1 MISHAA
7 RISLLCSAGLMFHQ
21 PAIAQETDQEDSTAA
36 VERSANPDGGVII
49 VTASRR
55 SESVQKVPSSIAVVS
70 ADDLDKKNIAGI
82 EQLSNAVPGF
92 VFRGGF
98 NPTNTSL
105 SIRGISTLSFSRS
118 IEPSVGTVIDG
129 VVIGLQGPNLFN
141 FNDVSRVEVLR
152 GPQGT
157 LFGINASAGLLNITT
172 EEPGSALSIKGGASY
187 AERGQLELFGAV
199 GGPLAGDALRLR
211 VSGFYKRND
220 DYVENL
226 ATGERLNGDEQY
238 GVRAKLVF
246 EPDDLTKLTLNAD
259 AAWDRSSCC
268 SPVFIK
274 LVPGR
279 SNIFDEQFYGV
290 LEGESNQINLPG
302 STFSKSNA
310 FGFSA
315 QWDRYLGEHLLTS
328 ITAYRDYY
336 IEAETTVVQ
345 PSLILPSNFAT
356 AKQSQMSQEIRL
368 ASPTGAAFDYVVGA
382 FYFKQLK
389 SGSIDQKIQL
399 RGIPFQQQNRLNFAD
414 ADNTNYALF
423 GEGNFH
429 ATDSLTLIAG
439 ARWTRFNATFRNI
452 GLPREP
458 GFAIVNLAP
467 GETIQDSVSAERW
480 SWKLGARWEVSD
492 DDMFYATVSRGI
504 KGPAFNTLATNATG
518 PQRVAPEVAT
528 NYELGFKG
536 GFLDNKMRTSLAL
549 FWTTFDDFQTQ
560 AVETDPISGLRTFV
574 LVNAGE
580 IRTRGIEGSVN
591 LYPTRSL
598 SIDAAV
604 SFIDGEFR
612 DFPGGQCYT
621 GQTVALGC
629 INGVQDL
636 KGAQLPSSPKWSFNL
651 GAEKTVP
658 FASGGVEGFINAN
671 YNWRGRVQWDIF
683 QDPETIEG
691 SVGLLSGAIGIR
703 DKDGRYSLALFGKN
717 LTDKFYTN
725 NLTPGTAIV
734 GFIPIDYRRQVG
746 VKLSYRY

>member
-1 MISHAA
+1 M
-7 RISLLCSAGLMFHQ
+7 
-21 PAIAQETDQEDSTAA
+21 AQEVGSTEEAAAADST
-36 VERSANPDGGVII
+36 VNPDSGVII
-49 VTASRR
+49 VTASKR
-55 SESVQKVPSSIAVVS
+55 SESVQKVPASIVVVS
-70 ADDLDKKNIAGI
+70 ADDLDRKNIAGI
-82 EQLSNAVPGF
+82 EQLSNAAPGF

-172 EEPGSALSIKGGASY
+172 QEPGNDLSIKVGGSY
-187 AERGQLELFGAV
+187 AERGQVDVFGAV
-199 GGPLAGDALRLR
+199 GGPIAGDALKLR
-211 VSGFYKRND
+211 FSGYYKRHGS
-220 DYVENL
+220 YVQNL
-226 ATGERLNGDEQY
+226 ATGEELNGDEQY
-238 GVRAKLVF
+238 GFRTKLVF

-259 AAWDRSSCC
+259 AAWDKSSCC
-268 SPVFIK
+268 SPVFVK

-279 SNIFDEQFYGV
+279 SNLFDTQFYGP
-290 LEGESNQINLPG
+290 LTPASNQINIPG
-302 STFSKSNA
+302 STFSKSNG
-310 FGFSA
+310 FGVSM

-356 AKQSQMSQEIRL
+356 AKQDQMSQEIRL
-368 ASPTGAAFDYVVGA
+368 ASPTGGTLDYVLGA

-389 SGSIDQKIQL
+389 SGSIDQKIRL
-399 RGIPFQQQNRLNFAD
+399 RANGFQQQNHLNFLD
-414 ADNTNYALF
+414 ADNANYALF

-429 ATDSLTLIAG
+429 PMPGLTLIAG
-439 ARWTRFNATFRNI
+439 ARWTRFNANFRNI

-458 GFAIVNLAP
+458 GFFVVNLAP
-467 GETIQDSVSAERW
+467 GETIEDSVSTEKW
-480 SWKLGARWEVSD
+480 SWKLGTRWEVTHN
-492 DDMFYATVSRGI
+492 DMLYATVSRGI

-518 PQRVAPEVAT
+518 PQRVAPEIAT
-528 NYELGFKG
+528 NYEIGFKG
-536 GFLDNKMRTSLAL
+536 SAFNNRLRTSLAL
-549 FWTTFDDFQTQ
+549 FWTDFSDFQTQ

-574 LVNAGE
+574 LVNAGG
-580 IRTRGIEGSVN
+580 IRTRGFEGSFN
-591 LYPTRSL
+591 FTPARTLSL
-598 SIDAAV
+598 DAGV
-604 SFIDGEFR
+604 SYIDGEFT
-612 DFPGGQCYT
+612 DFPNGQCFT
-621 GQTVALGC
+621 GQTAAQGC
-629 INGVQDL
+629 ISGVQDL
-636 KGAQLPSSPKWSFNL
+636 EGAPLPSNPKWSFNL
-651 GAEKTVP
+651 AGEKT
-658 FASGGVEGFINAN
+658 FAFEDAGVEAFVNVN

-691 SVGLLSGAIGIR
+691 RVGLLSGAIGIR
-703 DKDGRYSLALFGKN
+703 AKDGRYSLAIFGKN

-734 GFIPIDYRRQVG
+734 GFIPLDYQRQIG
-746 VKLSYRY
+746 VKLSYSY